1 VTYKDKMVSM
11 APATNMAPERP
22 ASDHASKAAMR
33 QLIDPA
39 ALLPL
44 LSRHHY
50 FTALPSPE
58 RYDNRYEEWFPE
70 QMPFARTSYHHN
82 WVVNLLRVE
91 AGCVA
96 P

>member
-1 VTYKDKMVSM
+1 
-11 APATNMAPERP
+11 
-22 ASDHASKAAMR
+22 
-33 QLIDPA
+33 
-39 ALLPL
+39 LPL

-58 RYDNRYEEWFPE
+58 RYDNRYEERFPE

-82 WVVNLLRVE
+82 WVINLLRVE